1 MSTVK
6 TAISLRE
13 SLFKR
18 VDALAQELDIPRSH
32 IFVMAVEEFLQR
44 HENRKLLEEINEAYE
59 DMLDREEE
67 IYRDEMRQYHKKIV
81 EEGW

>member
-13 SLFKR
+13 SLFEQ

-32 IFVMAVEEFLQR
+32 VFVLAVEEFLQR
-44 HENRKLLEEINEAYE
+44 YENRKLLEAIDEVYD
-59 DMLDREEE
+59 DMRDREEKV
-67 IYRDEMRQYHKKIV
+67 YRDRMRQRHRRMV
-81 EEGW
+81 EGQW